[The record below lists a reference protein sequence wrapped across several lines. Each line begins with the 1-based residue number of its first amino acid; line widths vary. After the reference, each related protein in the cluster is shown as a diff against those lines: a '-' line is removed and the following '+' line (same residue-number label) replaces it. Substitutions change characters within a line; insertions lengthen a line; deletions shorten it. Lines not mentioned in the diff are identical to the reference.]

1 MQGVRLGQFYWAKR
15 LLCIYVTTDLIQIQS
30 QSSVFIVINK
40 ETFVCQQHTNNVC
53 EMWKNGV

>member
-53 EMWKNGV
+53 EMWKN